1 MTTLTRT
8 GASSPASLLCCV
20 VMAGL
25 AHQGAEQRP
34 HPFAA
39 RLTHQCLRERRR
51 GVQPLAAAPG
61 FPAHTRLRLGDQPLA
76 VAPVSPPLARLRL
89 ADQPV
94 ELAAFCH
101 RRAPRPLAAQRRDAV
116 ALLVYGGAVGKAAC
130 GAAVG
135 MTNALTVEG
144 ARVVSQAEPE
154 IEVLAVSERLIEGA
168 DLPERAP
175 PHHDARR
182 TDEVAVE
189 KAARKLSLGDE
200 APAILQGCEFER
212 AGDELLAHHEALEHA
227 ALGINV
233 LEFPEGETG
242 LGMAGEGVGGR
253 SELPGLG
260 GG

>member
-61 FPAHTRLRLGDQPLA
+61 FPAHARLRLG
-76 VAPVSPPLARLRL
+76 
-89 ADQPV
+89 DQPV